1 MEYEVNINLI
11 MNFDMKA
18 MRVYLDE
25 TDTDMI
31 GGVVERLNDF
41 DDTVATMVNAQELF
55 IAACGR
61 CALKYAE
68 CVVQIEFKGEVSI
81 QHVK

>member
-1 MEYEVNINLI
+1 
-11 MNFDMKA
+11 MKA

-55 IAACGR
+55 IAACGQ
-61 CALKYAE
+61 CTIKYAE
-68 CVVQIEFKGEVSI
+68 CVVRTSFNDNLTI